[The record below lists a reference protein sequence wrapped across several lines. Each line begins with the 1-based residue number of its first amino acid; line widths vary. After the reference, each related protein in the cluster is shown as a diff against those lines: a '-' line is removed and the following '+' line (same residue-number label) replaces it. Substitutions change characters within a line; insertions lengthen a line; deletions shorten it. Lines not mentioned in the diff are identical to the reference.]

1 MTYLKANDTKSK
13 RVIIPLKVA
22 EEDYQGKIPG
32 HVGLLRQ
39 TQGRTYVQYCPYSG
53 IETSMMQ
60 MSAIPIAFMRGFYAE
75 RTVIIVIVRAR
86 VERAA
91 EQSNNEP
98 LTILLTPAKWLR
110 GGQNRPTVRKGGG
123 CPPRPPAASP
133 SAYFPMQKAAK
144 ISPKSSSGRTVP
156 VMLPKAS

>member
-1 MTYLKANDTKSK
+1 MIEQAITGKQKLEMTYLKANDSKSK
-13 RVIIPLKVA
+13 HGIIPLA
-22 EEDYQGKIPG
+22 AGEEDYQGKIPR

-39 TQGRTYVQYCPYSG
+39 TQGRTYVQCCPYSG

-75 RTVIIVIVRAR
+75 RAVIIVVARAR
-86 VERAA
+86 VERVA

-110 GGQNRPTVRKGGG
+110 GGQNKQY
-123 CPPRPPAASP
+123 
-133 SAYFPMQKAAK
+133 SALSIVQINYLRWSLQ
-144 ISPKSSSGRTVP
+144 IQ
-156 VMLPKAS
+156 